1 MNLLA
6 ELLSSKTRAEVFRLL
21 FGVTEEHLHI
31 RAIERRSGL
40 AIGSVQDETRK
51 LVTLGIVVR
60 RKDGNR
66 TYYEPNKKHP
76 LYPDIRRI
84 VLKTSGLTD
93 ILKQALDK
101 ATGIQCAFVFGSVAA
116 GTENAESDIDLM
128 VIGSIGLRKL
138 SSFLSGVA
146 EAVGREINPHVMTED
161 EFGRRRKRKEH
172 LVSRILESQRLFVLG
187 TEDELETMGK

>member
-51 LVTLGIVVR
+51 LVKLGIVVR
-60 RKDGNR
+60 RRDGNR

-93 ILKQALDK
+93 ILKQALGK
-101 ATGIQCAFVFGSVAA
+101 AKGIGCAFVFGSVAA

-128 VIGSIGLRKL
+128 VIGSVGLRKL
-138 SSFLSGVA
+138 SSLLSGVA
-146 EAVGREINPHVMTED
+146 DTLGREINPHVMTEK
-161 EFGRRRKRKEH
+161 EFTQRRRRKEH
-172 LVSRILESQRLFVLG
+172 LVSRIIESQKVFVVG
-187 TEDELETMGK
+187 TEDDLEAMV